1 MTNLP
6 ASYFTLNGEHSLWS
20 AMKAISANSKRM
32 AGWYNRLVIS
42 MQMMKRSDLENY
54 LKTANESAEM
64 ILRNLRRAAEIIYS
78 FKQVAGD
85 QTSEH
90 RRRFKLRAYLDEILQ
105 NLYPALKKTPH
116 SVTILCPDTLEL
128 NSYPGMFSQII
139 TNFVMNSLIH
149 GLDPDKPGKIE
160 IEIVRKDNALR
171 VRYSDDGREM
181 SEAVRSRIFEPF
193 YTTKRGQGGTGLSLH
208 IIYNLVTQRLNGD
221 IECESAPGKG
231 TTFIIHLPLSGL

>member
-1 MTNLP
+1 
-6 ASYFTLNGEHSLWS
+6 
-20 AMKAISANSKRM
+20 
-32 AGWYNRLVIS
+32 

-139 TNFVMNSLIH
+139 TNFVMNSLI
-149 GLDPDKPGKIE
+149 LAFLSRFIRQNVVRAVPASASILSTIWLPSVSMETLNAKARRGKG
-160 IEIVRKDNALR
+160 RHLSFTS
-171 VRYSDDGREM
+171 RYQDYDRITNSR
-181 SEAVRSRIFEPF
+181 RFSRILDNPDTSRLYFGAK
-193 YTTKRGQGGTGLSLH
+193 KR
-208 IIYNLVTQRLNGD
+208 
-221 IECESAPGKG
+221 
-231 TTFIIHLPLSGL
+231 